1 MTYNNTPLYE
11 DIGTIIKTRRES
23 LNLLQQDVADYVGV
37 TKSAVSRWEKG
48 EIENMGRSKIKR
60 LAEILRL
67 EPSVIIYGNQDIVAE
82 ETPYYLNDDT
92 RAMAQ
97 EIFEN
102 PELRIL
108 FDASRKLKKKD
119 IEAVI
124 EITKRLK
131 GTE

>member
-131 GTE
+131 GIE

>member
-82 ETPYYLNDDT
+82 ETPYYL
-92 RAMAQ
+92 
-97 EIFEN
+97 
-102 PELRIL
+102 
-108 FDASRKLKKKD
+108 K
-119 IEAVI
+119 
-124 EITKRLK
+124 
-131 GTE
+131 